1 MNVVYIYVTAEITI
15 RGNHYSFFIFVFATG
30 HQIRPTNLIFGMK
43 AQCYLDRAMT
53 KKKLILFLFDAF
65 NGHFPLV

>member
-1 MNVVYIYVTAEITI
+1 MLQLKSLSRE
-15 RGNHYSFFIFVFATG
+15 NHYSFFIFVFATG

-43 AQCYLDRAMT
+43 AQCYLDRAMNR
-53 KKKLILFLFDAF
+53 KVFYFDFFYAF